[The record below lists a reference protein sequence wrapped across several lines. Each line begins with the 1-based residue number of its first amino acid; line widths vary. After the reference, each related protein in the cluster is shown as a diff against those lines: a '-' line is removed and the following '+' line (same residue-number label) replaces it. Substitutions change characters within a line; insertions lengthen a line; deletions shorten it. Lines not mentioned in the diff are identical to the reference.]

1 MKTVLIQCLVLW
13 VLLREAAVYAMH
25 QNIKAG
31 YVPLHPIAECRGE
44 VEK

>member
-1 MKTVLIQCLVLW
+1 VKTTIIQCLILW

-31 YVPLHPIAECRGE
+31 HVPGHPVAECRGE
-44 VEK
+44 VAK